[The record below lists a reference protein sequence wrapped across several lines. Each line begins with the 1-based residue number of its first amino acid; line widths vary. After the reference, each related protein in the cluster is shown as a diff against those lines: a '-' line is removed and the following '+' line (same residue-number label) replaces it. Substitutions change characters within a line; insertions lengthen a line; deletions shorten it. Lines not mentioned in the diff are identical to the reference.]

1 MKKYVKPDLY
11 FESFQLTQHIA
22 ACRYDMIGLR
32 DVNDCYSHGDRNQDV
47 GGYYDPTTKFFSG
60 GQCEITPEDYCYT
73 NASSDEIAVTI
84 VS

>member
-22 ACRYDMIGLR
+22 ACGYDMIDSR
-32 DVNDCYSHGDRNQDV
+32 DENDCYSHGDRNQDT
-47 GGYYDPTTKFFSG
+47 GNDYWDSIKFFAG
-60 GQCEITPEDYCYT
+60 IQCDVKPENYCYT
-73 NASSDEIAVTI
+73 NASDNDMLKIL